1 MTRVDYYLFS
11 TFSILVLDNGLI
23 SSHNLVFNKKNR
35 IIFFVSII
43 QATEKFKETS
53 KTMKVVL
60 KIIMMLFIKEASSD
74 HEE

>member
-53 KTMKVVL
+53 ETMKVVL
-60 KIIMMLFIKEASSD
+60 KIIMMLFIKETSSD

>member
-23 SSHNLVFNKKNR
+23 SSHYLVFNKKNR

>member
-60 KIIMMLFIKEASSD
+60 KIIMMLFIKETSSD